1 MVDLLA
7 GLEDDGYREAPMRQ
21 NSQHSLPGGGST
33 HYNSDEEE
41 EGPEL
46 EREEAELS
54 LMMSQRWDSDL
65 PEQSP
70 RQR

>member
-7 GLEDDGYREAPMRQ
+7 GLEDDGYRAAPMRQ
-21 NSQHSLPGGGST
+21 NSQHSLPGGGSA

-65 PEQSP
+65 SEPSS